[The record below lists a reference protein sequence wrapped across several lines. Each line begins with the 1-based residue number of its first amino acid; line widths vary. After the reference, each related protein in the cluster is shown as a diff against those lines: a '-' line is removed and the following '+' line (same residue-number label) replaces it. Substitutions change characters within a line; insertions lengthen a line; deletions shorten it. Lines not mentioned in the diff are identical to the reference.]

1 MIIEKLKK
9 DKLQAMKDKNVV
21 LRDLI
26 GIVLTNIQIK
36 EKEKSNVE
44 LSEKDYIKIIEKEMK
59 QIEDTISFLKN
70 ENQIKDEKV
79 KLEYLTQFIPEEM
92 NEDEVKRKL
101 ENLIKE
107 NNLDKWNIWAIMKI
121 AKEKVLPLNIVNKI
135 LRGRG

>member
-1 MIIEKLKK
+1 MIIETLKK

-36 EKEKSNVE
+36 EKEKSNIE

-59 QIEDTISFLKN
+59 QIQDTISYLKD

-79 KLEYLTQFIPEEM
+79 KLDYLNQFIPEEM
-92 NEDEVKRKL
+92 NEEDVKKELLKL
-101 ENLIKE
+101 IETKS
-107 NNLDKWNIWAIMKI
+107 LDKNDIGSLMKEARAIN
-121 AKEKVLPLNIVNKI
+121 LPLNVVNKV
-135 LRGRG
+135 LKSL

>member
-1 MIIEKLKK
+1 MIIEKLKQ

-36 EKEKSNVE
+36 EKEKPNVE

-59 QIEDTISFLKN
+59 QIEDTISFLKD

-79 KLEYLTQFIPEEM
+79 KLEYLNQFIPEEM
-92 NEDEVKRKL
+92 NEDEVKTEL
-101 ENLIKE
+101 ENIIKE

-121 AKEKVLPLNIVNKI
+121 AKEKGLPLNIVNKL
-135 LRGRG
+135 LRN

>member
-1 MIIEKLKK
+1 MIIEKLKQ

-59 QIEDTISFLKN
+59 QIEDTISFLKD

-79 KLEYLTQFIPEEM
+79 KLEYLNQFIPEEM
-92 NEDEVKRKL
+92 NEDEVKREL

>member
-36 EKEKSNVE
+36 EKEKPNIE

-59 QIEDTISFLKN
+59 QIEDTISYLKD
-70 ENQIKDEKV
+70 ENQIKDEKI
-79 KLEYLTQFIPEEM
+79 KLDYLNQFIPEEM
-92 NEDEVKRKL
+92 NEEDVKKEL

-121 AKEKVLPLNIVNKI
+121 AKEKGLPLNIVNKL
-135 LRGRG
+135 LRN

>member
-1 MIIEKLKK
+1 MIIEKLKQ

-26 GIVLTNIQIK
+26 WIVLTNIQVK
-36 EKEKSNVE
+36 EKEKPNVE

-59 QIEDTISFLKN
+59 QIEDTISFLKD
-70 ENQIKDEKV
+70 ENQIKDEKL
-79 KLEYLTQFIPEEM
+79 KLDYLTQFIPEEM
-92 NEDEVKRKL
+92 NEDEVKREL

>member
-1 MIIEKLKK
+1 MIIETLKK

-36 EKEKSNVE
+36 EKEKTNVE

-59 QIEDTISFLKN
+59 QIQDTISYLKD

-79 KLEYLTQFIPEEM
+79 KLEYLNQFIPEEM
-92 NEDEVKRKL
+92 SEENVKKELLKL
-101 ENLIKE
+101 IETKS
-107 NNLDKWNIWAIMKI
+107 LDKNDIGSLMKEARAIN
-121 AKEKVLPLNIVNKI
+121 LPLNVVNKV
-135 LRGRG
+135 LKSL